1 MKIGLQVGTIVIISK
16 AINRIINAV
25 RYNENPEAPEWKDD
39 EMGTLVSHVL
49 SRDRLGGLTCLKD
62 IYVRDGLLEGAVKI
76 ENVIIFFVM
85 CIVRPEIDRMS
96 HLRKVSVSNNS

>member
-1 MKIGLQVGTIVIISK
+1 MNTQLDNVVMRALKTTITAGIISK

-62 IYVRDGLLEGAVKI
+62 I
-76 ENVIIFFVM
+76 
-85 CIVRPEIDRMS
+85 
-96 HLRKVSVSNNS
+96 